1 MADCRLTKGALLGVL
16 ALALTGCTAQ
26 DRYYSVRSENLRECE
41 RQLTEVERQRC
52 RERLT
57 PASYEEYQ
65 RLRGTIPDS
74 TVDSTVPDPVRRTV
88 EDARTK
94 RAQNEADPERG
105 RLVPRGRPTGTLE
118 SGEVDVGPEFVCTGA
133 RNVHRQQ
140 RHRGTGKDAGKS
152 GRPKVA
158 IEVKATSHGV
168 SGSGASRPGCLA
180 DPGVTARVPAKCDEF
195 GTARKTAS
203 RRRYLAARR
212 PTGARA
218 HCQAE
223 LARCAQAST
232 SGDVPDMARWARVAS
247 GEVDRPVSRR
257 EAPRVE

>member
-74 TVDSTVPDPVRRTV
+74 TVPDPVRRTV

-94 RAQNEADPERG
+94 RAQNEADPER
-105 RLVPRGRPTGTLE
+105 
-118 SGEVDVGPEFVCTGA
+118 A
-133 RNVHRQQ
+133 
-140 RHRGTGKDAGKS
+140 
-152 GRPKVA
+152 A
-158 IEVKATSHGV
+158 I
-168 SGSGASRPGCLA
+168 LI
-180 DPGVTARVPAKCDEF
+180 
-195 GTARKTAS
+195 
-203 RRRYLAARR
+203 L
-212 PTGARA
+212 
-218 HCQAE
+218 
-223 LARCAQAST
+223 
-232 SGDVPDMARWARVAS
+232 
-247 GEVDRPVSRR
+247 
-257 EAPRVE
+257 